1 MGRILSYS
9 KAINEAMH
17 QMMESD
23 PSVFVL
29 GEDVAKMGGDFGL
42 TQGIYHKWPDRIFD
56 TALSESA
63 IVGLANGA
71 ALCGLRPVAEIMF
84 ADFFGVCFDQ
94 LVNNAAKLNFMFQ
107 GKAKCPITVRAPQGA
122 GIRCAYHHSACVES
136 WFLNTPGLVVV
147 CPTTPYEAKG
157 MLVAA
162 IRNDNPVIFLEHK
175 MLYNTRGEVPEELYE
190 VPLYKANVEREGKDV
205 TILALQMTL
214 GIAHKAAAKL
224 EQDGISAEV
233 INLRT
238 IAPYDKET
246 VMASVAKTGR
256 LVIAQ
261 EGPKTGG
268 WAAELSAMIADDMFE
283 YLRAPIKRVTSMD
296 VPIAFAP
303 VMEDYVLPSAEKIEA
318 ACRELAGYGF

>member
-23 PSVFVL
+23 PSVFIL

-147 CPTTPYEAKG
+147 CPATPYEAKG

-175 MLYNTRGEVPEELYE
+175 MLYNTRGEVPEDLYE
-190 VPLYKANVEREGKDV
+190 VPLYKANVERAGKDV

-214 GIAHKAAAKL
+214 GLAHKAAAAL
-224 EQDGISAEV
+224 EKDGISAEV

-238 IAPYDKET
+238 IAPYDKQT
-246 VMASVAKTGR
+246 VMESVAKTGR

-268 WAAELSAMIADDMFE
+268 WASELSAMIADDMFE

-303 VMEDYVLPSAEKIEA
+303 VMEDYVLPTAEKIEA
-318 ACRELAGYGF
+318 ACRELIGYGF

>member
-1 MGRILSYS
+1 MGRVLSYS

-224 EQDGISAEV
+224 EKDGISAEV

-246 VMASVAKTGR
+246 VMESVAKTGR

>member
-1 MGRILSYS
+1 MGRVLSYS

-175 MLYNTRGEVPEELYE
+175 MLYNTRGEVPEGLYE

-224 EQDGISAEV
+224 EKDGISAEV

-246 VMASVAKTGR
+246 VMESVAKTGR

>member
-1 MGRILSYS
+1 MGRLLSYS

-224 EQDGISAEV
+224 EKDGISAEV

-246 VMASVAKTGR
+246 VMESVAKTGR

>member
-1 MGRILSYS
+1 MGRVLTYS

-84 ADFFGVCFDQ
+84 ADFLGVCFDQ

-107 GKAKCPITVRAPQGA
+107 GKAKCPITVRSPQGA

-224 EQDGISAEV
+224 EKDGISAEV

-246 VMASVAKTGR
+246 VMESVAKTGR

-303 VMEDYVLPSAEKIEA
+303 VMEDYVLPSAQKIEA